1 MGNRLSGYGHLVW
14 NILVHHAKTWLPY
27 GVILVCLTGIWFW
40 WDGPASNQN
49 VVIRETKNHQDS
61 PSPSFLQKKTGP
73 SLRNGGTCLYSLAGI
88 RRTKPL
94 ADLFEPAAGRQT
106 AGTEEKKDN
115 ELEKQN
121 KQDKQI
127 GKDRQTRSHPDPVP
141 QVCGT
146 MEETGRRLIL
156 LTNGQKSQACAVGES
171 FGSWQI
177 VYISPGVAGLA
188 KEGVIHEVYF

>member
-1 MGNRLSGYGHLVW
+1 MGNRLSAYGHLVW

-40 WDGPASNQN
+40 WDGPASKQN
-49 VVIRETKNHQDS
+49 VVIRETKNHHDS
-61 PSPSFLQKKTGP
+61 PPPSFLQKKTGP
-73 SLRNGGTCLYSLAGI
+73 SSKNGGTCRYSLAGT

-94 ADLFEPAAGRQT
+94 ADLFEPASGT
-106 AGTEEKKDN
+106 TVAGTEEKKTN
-115 ELEKQN
+115 EPEKQKEQGEPN
-121 KQDKQI
+121 R
-127 GKDRQTRSHPDPVP
+127 KDMKTHSRPIQVP

-146 MEETGRRLIL
+146 MEEKGRRLIL
-156 LTNGQKSQACAVGES
+156 LSNGQKSQACAAGDS
-171 FGSWQI
+171 FDSWQI